1 MADIGLSLWLT
12 QWNWEPSIVVGTAL
26 IVGFYLYALNSLRK
40 RYYPEEQVKTGQTF
54 AFLLGMFIMF
64 LALVSPL
71 DELGDSYL
79 FSAHMLQHL
88 CLTMVGPP
96 LLLVGTPAWMVKPLL
111 RNRAIFLI
119 AKFFTY
125 PAIAFLLFNAD
136 FWLWHAPPL
145 YNATLENQSIHI
157 LEHLTFIVFAV
168 LNWWPVYSPL
178 EEGLPRL
185 SFGGRILYLFLSG
198 MPMVA
203 LGAGLTFAPPLYAPY
218 LAAPR
223 IWGLSPAT
231 DQQLGGLIMWV
242 PVNIAYIVVV
252 SIIFIRWMQK
262 QEAKQMQEEAEL
274 DAAQS
279 EVTIL

>member
-1 MADIGLSLWLT
+1 M
-12 QWNWEPSIVVGTAL
+12 VGTAL
-26 IVGFYLYALNSLRK
+26 IVGLYLYALNSLRK
-40 RYYPEEQVKTGQTF
+40 RYYPEEQVKTGQTV

-96 LLLVGTPAWMVKPLL
+96 LLLIGTPAWMVKPLL
-111 RNRAIFLI
+111 RHRVVFLI

-125 PAIAFLLFNAD
+125 PAIAFFLFNAD

-157 LEHLTFIVFAV
+157 LEHLTFIVFGV
-168 LNWWPVYSPL
+168 LNWWPIYSPL

-185 SFGGRILYLFLSG
+185 SPGGRILYLFLSG

-223 IWGLSPAT
+223 IWGLSVAT

-279 EVTIL
+279 EATIL